1 VLQSGEGGWD
11 VAALQFALQVHGF
24 PSGPVD
30 GGFGGR
36 TAAGVQR
43 FQAYAGLGADG
54 VAGPATRGALRSPPP
69 RSVLRFAPPTTGII
83 GDRFGPRGTGFHP
96 GLDYPLPYG
105 ATVRAA
111 GRGCVVWA
119 GWQPGGY
126 GNLVVIRH
134 RAGMTTLYA
143 HLQRVDVGVG
153 RCVTAGV
160 PVGTVGSTGFSTGPH
175 LHFEMRLRGAA
186 VDPQTGL

>member
-1 VLQSGEGGWD
+1 MIGSG
-11 VAALQFALQVHGF
+11 
-24 PSGPVD
+24 
-30 GGFGGR
+30 
-36 TAAGVQR
+36 
-43 FQAYAGLGADG
+43 
-54 VAGPATRGALRSPPP
+54 
-69 RSVLRFAPPTTGII
+69 
-83 GDRFGPRGTGFHP
+83 FGPRGNAFHP
-96 GLDYPLPYG
+96 GMDFPLPFG
-105 ATVRAA
+105 TTVRAA

-119 GWQPGGY
+119 GFQAGGY

-153 RCVTAGV
+153 RCLVAGV

-186 VDPQTGL
+186 LDPRTGL